1 MPIEGLGRRV
11 SFTSESEGHARCR
24 SLDSDSPGR
33 RIDEPAT
40 LDDRTGRARPRRDT
54 ERATAKKGN
63 HADDWTPGQTIK
75 VCVCDT
81 PGGEDISGPLQNA
94 MTIWNNSKGGFNG
107 GVLFEWHLSLT
118 DCSEQRRRSATCGS
132 VGIRERAGEPSSP
145 AWIRW
150 R

>member
-1 MPIEGLGRRV
+1 MNQPRWTTALV
-11 SFTSESEGHARCR
+11 A
-24 SLDSDSPGR
+24 LALA
-33 RIDEPAT
+33 AT
-40 LDDRTGRARPRRDT
+40 PSALPH
-54 ERATAKKGN
+54 KKGN